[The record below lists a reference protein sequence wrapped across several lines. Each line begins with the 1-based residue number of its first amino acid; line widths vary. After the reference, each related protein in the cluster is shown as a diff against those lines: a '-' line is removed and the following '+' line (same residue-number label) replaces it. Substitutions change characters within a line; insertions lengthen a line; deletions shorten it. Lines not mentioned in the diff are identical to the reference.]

1 MRISDWSSDVCSSD
15 LLVAREA
22 EEARSCLVSADVPK
36 VGDVTGSD
44 ALRAEIQAHLPG
56 SRISSYKRLAGGFSR
71 VTIALTLECA
81 GEPQN
86 LFLRRQH
93 ARSSVVCG
101 YCVSVSL
108 DPVGDVVL
116 NKAKKK

>member
-71 VTIALTLECA
+71 EPLALPLECD

-86 LFLRRQH
+86 LILRRQQE
-93 ARSSVVCG
+93 AGQIGR
-101 YCVSVSL
+101 
-108 DPVGDVVL
+108 
-116 NKAKKK
+116 A